1 MPHPTSVPVTDG
13 VITGV
18 VLNADLVLGR
28 TGSDGVAGGAAA
40 GASAGDGAVGAIVT
54 ANTGVDEVFK
64 LTGSDMDGGA
74 GAVGA
79 PVDVDAGYED
89 GVDEGS
95 EEPVDL
101 VSPDAEEGFA

>member
-1 MPHPTSVPVTDG
+1 MVWLG
-13 VITGV
+13 VLPLV
-18 VLNADLVLGR
+18 LVLGM
-28 TGSDGVAGGAAA
+28 VPW
-40 GASAGDGAVGAIVT
+40 VLLFF

-79 PVDVDAGYED
+79 PVDVDVGYED
-89 GVDEGS
+89 GVVEGS

-101 VSPDAEEGFA
+101 VSPDAEEGFG

>member
-1 MPHPTSVPVTDG
+1 MLD
-13 VITGV
+13 
-18 VLNADLVLGR
+18 ADVVLGR

-40 GASAGDGAVGAIVT
+40 GTSAGDGAVGAIVT

-64 LTGSDMDGGA
+64 LTGSDMEGG
-74 GAVGA
+74 GVGA

-101 VSPDAEEGFA
+101 VSPDAEEGFG

>member
-1 MPHPTSVPVTDG
+1 MPHPTSVPVSDG

-18 VLNADLVLGR
+18 VLDADIVLGR
-28 TGSDGVAGGAAA
+28 TGNDGVAGGAAA
-40 GASAGDGAVGAIVT
+40 GAVGAIVT

-64 LTGSDMDGGA
+64 PTGSDVDGGA

-79 PVDVDAGYED
+79 PVDVDAGYEG

-101 VSPDAEEGFA
+101 VSPDAEEGFG

>member
-1 MPHPTSVPVTDG
+1 M
-13 VITGV
+13 
-18 VLNADLVLGR
+18 
-28 TGSDGVAGGAAA
+28 
-40 GASAGDGAVGAIVT
+40 GAIVT

-89 GVDEGS
+89 GVVEGS

-101 VSPDAEEGFA
+101 VSPDAEEGFG

>member
-1 MPHPTSVPVTDG
+1 MLD
-13 VITGV
+13 
-18 VLNADLVLGR
+18 ADVVLGR

-40 GASAGDGAVGAIVT
+40 GTSAGD
-54 ANTGVDEVFK
+54 
-64 LTGSDMDGGA
+64 

-89 GVDEGS
+89 GVVEGS

-101 VSPDAEEGFA
+101 VSPDAEEGFG

>member
-18 VLNADLVLGR
+18 VLDADVVLGR

-40 GASAGDGAVGAIVT
+40 GTSAGDGAVGVIVT

-64 LTGSDMDGGA
+64 LIGSDMDGGA

-89 GVDEGS
+89 GVVEGS

-101 VSPDAEEGFA
+101 VSPDAEEGFG

>member
-1 MPHPTSVPVTDG
+1 MLD
-13 VITGV
+13 
-18 VLNADLVLGR
+18 ADVVLGR
-28 TGSDGVAGGAAA
+28 TGSDGV
-40 GASAGDGAVGAIVT
+40 AGDGAVGAIVT

-64 LTGSDMDGGA
+64 LIGSDMDGGA

-89 GVDEGS
+89 GVVEGS